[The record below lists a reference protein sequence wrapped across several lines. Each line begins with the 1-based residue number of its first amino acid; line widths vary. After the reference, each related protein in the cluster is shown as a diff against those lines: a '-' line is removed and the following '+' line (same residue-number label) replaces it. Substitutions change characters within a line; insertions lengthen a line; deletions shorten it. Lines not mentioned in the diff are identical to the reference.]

1 MLFKK
6 LAMQSMRLLCSFSKP
21 GVRKKEYRT
30 LFFIFFFGYSPPV
43 TSYSLRGLLFFC
55 NSYWDLLSVTVF
67 NIISYEIMAK
77 YFQNFAKRDTFQF
90 GRRLFFYLETE
101 WFLPIMADKYRKS
114 DWNWKVWLGSI
125 TSHCSGKWAHT
136 KQRPLW
142 FHVSF
147 FTHFNQPLTINNI
160 ATLTRVWN
168 KKNLHISMI
177 PRRPS
182 VRSDSVLFSYT
193 SNSWHNSCAR
203 SVYCRS
209 IVFLVVE

>member
-1 MLFKK
+1 MWRCL
-6 LAMQSMRLLCSFSKP
+6 
-21 GVRKKEYRT
+21 T
-30 LFFIFFFGYSPPV
+30 
-43 TSYSLRGLLFFC
+43 
-55 NSYWDLLSVTVF
+55 LSVTKLWRSIF
-67 NIISYEIMAK
+67 KILQKGILFSLEE
-77 YFQNFAKRDTFQF
+77 
-90 GRRLFFYLETE
+90 GCFFYLETE

-160 ATLTRVWN
+160 ATLTRVLHT
-168 KKNLHISMI
+168 KKNLHISVI

-193 SNSWHNSCAR
+193 SNSWHNSYAC